1 MEWIAIED
9 REPPRNTEVIVF
21 APDGKNQTQDLMRQ
35 AYHHDGM
42 FTAGYYSNPIF
53 GVTHWMPMPEAPNA
67 HSGGTAT

>member
-1 MEWIAIED
+1 MEWIAIEY

-21 APDGKNQTQDLMRQ
+21 APDGQNQTQGLMRQ

-42 FTAGYYSNPIF
+42 FTAGYYSNRIC

-67 HSGGTAT
+67 